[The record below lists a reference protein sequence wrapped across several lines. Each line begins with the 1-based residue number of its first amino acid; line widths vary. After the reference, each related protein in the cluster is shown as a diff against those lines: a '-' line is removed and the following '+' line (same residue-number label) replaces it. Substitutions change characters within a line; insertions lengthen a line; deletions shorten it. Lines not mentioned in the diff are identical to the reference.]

1 MLEKFKVI
9 NKNQVI
15 VFVIALM
22 LISVGYLN
30 FTSMNKNVTETSVN
44 AIEYASIGDAKLV
57 SSSNVEEGEN
67 KEENEVATIEE
78 NIGEAIST
86 DAENI
91 IENTVKEIEN
101 TVTNNEV
108 INKEEVQVTSSK
120 ELDEYFTSSKLNRQ
134 TMYSQMLESYQKIL
148 ENEQISA
155 DQKGIAQTE
164 IKNINDTRNK
174 IMICENLIKIKDI
187 EDVIIFV
194 NDKSVSVVVKAKE
207 LKQEQIAQIQNIIA
221 REMSVEISDIHIS
234 NKY

>member
-1 MLEKFKVI
+1 MLDKLKVI

-15 VFVIALM
+15 VLAIALM

-30 FTSMNKNVTETSVN
+30 FTSMNQNVTETSGN
-44 AIEYASIGDAKLV
+44 TIEYAGIGDARLV
-57 SSSNVEEGEN
+57 SSSNVEESTN
-67 KEENEVATIEE
+67 QITTNEQE
-78 NIGEAIST
+78 IGEAIST
-86 DAENI
+86 SN
-91 IENTVKEIEN
+91 EN
-101 TVTNNEV
+101 TVTNTIEENLANTQKNMETV
-108 INKEEVQVTSSK
+108 KEEVVTTSSK
-120 ELDEYFTSSKLNRQ
+120 ETNEYFTSSKLDRQ
-134 TMYSQMLESYQKIL
+134 TMYSQMLENYQKIL

-164 IKNINDTRNK
+164 IKNINDIKNK

-194 NDKSVSVVVKAKE
+194 NNKSVSVVVKAKE

-221 REMSVEISDIHIS
+221 REMDVEIGDIHIS